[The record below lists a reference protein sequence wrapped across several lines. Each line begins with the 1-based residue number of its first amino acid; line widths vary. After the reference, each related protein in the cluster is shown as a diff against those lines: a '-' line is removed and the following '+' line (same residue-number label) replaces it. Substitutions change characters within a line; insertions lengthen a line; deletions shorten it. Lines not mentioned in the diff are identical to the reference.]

1 MPFDEPLAQRIRDI
15 MGEECPVKEK
25 RMFGGLVFMVNGH
38 MCCGIV
44 GADLVVRVG
53 ADKCPEALSQPHA
66 RPMDFTGRPM
76 RGFVYVGPP
85 GYRSNVELSTWIQQG
100 LRFVL
105 SLPPK

>member
-1 MPFDEPLAQRIRDI
+1 MAFDESLAKRVRGILGHEPR
-15 MGEECPVKEK
+15 VKER
-25 RMFGGLVFMVNGH
+25 RMFGGLAFLVNGH

-44 GADLVVRVG
+44 GRDLVVRVG
-53 ADKCPEALSQPHA
+53 AAGHEEALSRPHA

-76 RGFVYVGPP
+76 SGFVYVGPP
-85 GYRSNVELSTWIQQG
+85 GCRTAASLGAWIQRG